1 MKNILSLF
9 IIFGLGLAAP
19 AGDRVADAA
28 ALPEAATKY
37 IAQHFPNE
45 TIQRV
50 MVDDDDNREH
60 DSKYEVV
67 LGNRVEL
74 EFNPKGVWLEVDGGA
89 VPLPE
94 NVLPAP
100 ILEYLKKN
108 YPDQPATKISVERRG
123 YEVKLLNRVEL
134 EFNKD
139 GRFLRI
145 DKD

>member
-1 MKNILSLF
+1 MKKLLF
-9 IIFGLGLAAP
+9 LFVIFGLGLVAP

-28 ALPEAATKY
+28 ALPGAATKY

-50 MVDDDDNREH
+50 TVDDDDNRRH

-74 EFNPKGVWLEVDGGA
+74 EFNPKGAWLEVDGGA

-94 NVLPAP
+94 SVLPAA

-108 YPDQPATKISVERRG
+108 YPDQPATKISAERRG

-134 EFNKD
+134 KFNKD

>member
-1 MKNILSLF
+1 MKKLLSLF
-9 IIFGLGLAAP
+9 VIFGLSLAAP
-19 AGDRVADAA
+19 AGDRIADAA
-28 ALPEAATKY
+28 ELPEAATKY

-45 TIQRV
+45 TIRRV
-50 MVDDDDNREH
+50 TVDDDDNRNH

-89 VPLPE
+89 VSIPE
-94 NVLPAP
+94 SVLPAP
-100 ILEYLKKN
+100 VLEYLKKN

-123 YEVKLLNRVEL
+123 YEVKLQNRLEL
-134 EFNKD
+134 KFNKN

-145 DKD
+145 DRD